1 MKGYQQL
8 YINNIEISIS
18 VSEMGYQVKV
28 FVMMFC
34 LFVYLLQIGK
44 RSDREIEEDIQMY
57 RKREKYIKERKTEG
71 KRDRGGRNVL

>member
-34 LFVYLLQIGK
+34 FFVYLLQIGK
-44 RSDREIEEDIQMY
+44 RSGREIEEDIQMY